1 MVLAYQGQ
9 GQCQN
14 NSNFVQIITRL
25 SDRDSKELNQVKWWP
40 EVDTSMYYILHP
52 DKTKVYKYVLHARH
66 GHDGLTSLKTLMGDN
81 FVCKKTEALLA
92 LANE

>member
-1 MVLAYQGQ
+1 
-9 GQCQN
+9 
-14 NSNFVQIITRL
+14 
-25 SDRDSKELNQVKWWP
+25 
-40 EVDTSMYYILHP
+40 MYYILHP